1 MRLGELTRGVPKPM
15 VLVAGRPFLDHQ
27 LLLLR
32 RHGVR
37 RVVLA
42 VGYLGGVIERH
53 VGDGSAFDLEV
64 NYSHDASE
72 QAGTAGALRRAL
84 PLLGESFLALY
95 GDTYLRIAY
104 ADVDRAHRESGL
116 PALMTVLRNDDSLQP
131 SNAVFEAG
139 RVVAYNKE
147 SPPSDARWIDYGL
160 LGLTPEALEADPSDE
175 LAEVQRA
182 LAAAGQLAG
191 YEATERFY
199 DIGTPG
205 ALAETEAFLAQ
216 PTG

>member
-1 MRLGELTRGVPKPM
+1 MLP
-15 VLVAGRPFLDHQ
+15 VAGRPFLDHQ

-32 RHGVR
+32 QHGVR

-42 VGYLGGVIERH
+42 VGYLGRVIERH
-53 VGDGSAFDLEV
+53 IGDGSAFDLEV
-64 NYSHDASE
+64 HYSHDASD
-72 QAGTAGALRRAL
+72 QAGTAGAVRRAL

-95 GDTYLRIAY
+95 GDTYLRIDY

-116 PALMTVLRNDDSLQP
+116 PALMTVLRNDYRLQP

-147 SPPSDARWIDYGL
+147 SPSSDARWIDYGL
-160 LGLTPEALEADPSDE
+160 LGLTPVALEADPSND
-175 LAEVQRA
+175 LADVQRT
-182 LAAAGQLAG
+182 LAAEGRLAG

-199 DIGTPG
+199 DIGTPE
-205 ALAETEAFLAQ
+205 ALAETETFLAQ

>member
-1 MRLGELTRGVPKPM
+1 MLP
-15 VLVAGRPFLDHQ
+15 VAGRPFLDHQ

-42 VGYLGGVIERH
+42 IGYLGGVIEQH
-53 VGDGSAFDLEV
+53 VGGGSAFDLDV
-64 NYSHDASE
+64 RYSRDPSE
-72 QAGTAGALRRAL
+72 QAGTAGALRKAV

-95 GDTYLRIAY
+95 GDTYLRIDY
-104 ADVDRAHRESGL
+104 ADVDRAHRESGV
-116 PALMTVLRNDDSLQP
+116 PALMTVLRNDDGRQP
-131 SNAVFEAG
+131 SNVVFEEG
-139 RVVAYNKE
+139 RVAAYDKE
-147 SPPSDARWIDYGL
+147 RPPRGARWIDYGL

-175 LAEVQRA
+175 LADVHRA

-199 DIGTPG
+199 DIGTPE
-205 ALAETEAFLAQ
+205 ALAETDQFLRTAR
-216 PTG
+216 PRGS